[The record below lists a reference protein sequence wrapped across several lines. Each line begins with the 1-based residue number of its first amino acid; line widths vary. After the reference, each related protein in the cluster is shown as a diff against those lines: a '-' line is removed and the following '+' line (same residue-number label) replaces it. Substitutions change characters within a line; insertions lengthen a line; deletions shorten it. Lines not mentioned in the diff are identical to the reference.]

1 MSDDEQTERW
11 KQHIKDELVPM
22 LEDSKV
28 VLSIVP
34 PEDKLDAKFA
44 VELGLSIMMDK
55 PIICVV
61 TPGTKVPNKLV
72 LIADSIIEA
81 DVSTGKGREAL
92 VKALQEH
99 IGKP

>member
-1 MSDDEQTERW
+1 MDEQTERW

-34 PEDKLDAKFA
+34 PDDKLDAKFA

-55 PIICVV
+55 PLLIVV
-61 TPGTKVPNKLV
+61 TPGSKVPNKLV
-72 LIADSIIEA
+72 LVADSIIEA
-81 DVSTGKGREAL
+81 DITTDKGHEAL
-92 VKALQEH
+92 ARAIKKHMESN
-99 IGKP
+99 P